1 MRLSITAEVVDGVC
15 VVRVSGDVDIATAGQ
30 LRDALVTSADGGH
43 PVVADLSGVTF
54 LDAAGLSALVAGRRA
69 TGGRLRIVGA
79 TGVAHR
85 ILSLTG
91 LLSP

>member
-15 VVRVSGDVDIATAGQ
+15 VVHVGGDVDLATAGQ
-30 LRDALVTSADGGH
+30 LRDALVSSAAGGH
-43 PVVADLSGVTF
+43 PMVVDLSGVTF

-69 TGGRLRIVGA
+69 AGGRLRIVGA